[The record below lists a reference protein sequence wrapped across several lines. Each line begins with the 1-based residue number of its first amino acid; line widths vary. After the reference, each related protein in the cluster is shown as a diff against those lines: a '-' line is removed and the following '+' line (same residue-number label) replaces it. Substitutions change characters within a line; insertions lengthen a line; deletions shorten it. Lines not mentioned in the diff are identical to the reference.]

1 VPKPKRIFSQD
12 DILKG
17 LVLGI
22 ESSCDETAVAVV
34 RGGREILSNEIFS
47 QASLHAKHGGV
58 VPELAGR
65 SHLERILPLVQ
76 RALKNAGIEGKD
88 LSGIAVTNRPG
99 LIGCLLVGLSV
110 AKALALSYGIPLI
123 GVDHIQAH
131 IHASFLAKPDL
142 KPPLVVLV
150 ASGGHTSLFLVKD
163 KGQGILLGK
172 TRDDAAGEALD
183 KAAAMLGLG
192 YPGGPA
198 IEKAAKGGNPRALDL
213 PRGTLD
219 KKQLDLSFSG
229 LKTSLLYHL
238 RGPGIQRPLPKLSEQ
253 EQRDLAASFQ
263 EAVMDTLSKK
273 LERAAF
279 LYPEAALSIGGGVAA
294 NTRLREKIAESR
306 ILNGRQLA
314 FPPHNLCGDNG
325 AMIAGLGHLLLSQG
339 QTSGLDLEARARS
352 MSR

>member
-1 VPKPKRIFSQD
+1 MPKPYRIFSQIEGQD
-12 DILKG
+12 T

-34 RGGREILSNEIFS
+34 RNGNEILSNEIFS
-47 QASLHAKHGGV
+47 QASMHAEHGGV

-76 RALKNAGIEGKD
+76 RAFQRAGIEGKE

-110 AKALALSYGIPLI
+110 AKTLALSYGVPLI

-131 IHASFLAKPDL
+131 IHASFLADPEL
-142 KPPLVVLV
+142 QPPLVVLV
-150 ASGGHTSLFLVKD
+150 ASGGHTSLFHVEE
-163 KGQGILLGK
+163 KGKGVLLGK

-198 IEKAAKGGNPRALDL
+198 IEKAAKGGDSRALAL

-219 KKQLDLSFSG
+219 KKTLDMSFSG

-238 RGPGIQRPLPKLSEQ
+238 RGPGIQRPFPELKEQ

-279 LYPEAALSIGGGVAA
+279 IYPNAALSIGGGVAA
-294 NTRLREKIAESR
+294 NARLREKIAQSR
-306 ILNGRQLA
+306 ILRGRKLA
-314 FPPHNLCGDNG
+314 FPPPALCGDNG
-325 AMIAGLGHLLLSQG
+325 AMIAGLGSLLLNQG
-339 QTSGLDLEARARS
+339 LASGLDLEARAR
-352 MSR
+352 

>member
-1 VPKPKRIFSQD
+1 MQGNPEDV
-12 DILKG
+12 

-34 RGGREILSNEIFS
+34 RGGKEILSNEIFS
-47 QASLHAKHGGV
+47 QASLHAEHGGV

-76 RALKNAGIEGKD
+76 RALEKAGVEKEELG
-88 LSGIAVTNRPG
+88 GIAVTNRPG

-110 AKALALSYGIPLI
+110 AKTLALSLGIPLI

-131 IHASFLAKPDL
+131 IHASFLADPGL

-150 ASGGHTSLFLVKD
+150 ASGGHTSLYSVERE
-163 KGQGILLGK
+163 GEGVLLGQ

-198 IEKAAKGGNPRALDL
+198 IEKAAQGGDPSALAL

-219 KKQLDLSFSG
+219 KKSLDLSFSG

-238 RGPGIQRPLPKLSEQ
+238 RGPGIQRPFPELSGE

-263 EAVMDTLSKK
+263 EAVMDTLCTK
-273 LERAAF
+273 LERAA
-279 LYPEAALSIGGGVAA
+279 LLHPEAAISVGGGVAA
-294 NTRLREKIAESR
+294 NKRLREKIAQSK
-306 ILNGRQLA
+306 ILRGRRLA
-314 FPPHNLCGDNG
+314 FPPLALCGDNA
-325 AMIAGLGHLLLSQG
+325 AMIAGLGHLLLSRG
-339 QTSGLDLEARARS
+339 ERSDLGLEARARS
-352 MSR
+352 RAQI